1 MPAIPS
7 AQTTVAPTTRPSPIR
22 LSVSGSDDIDS
33 CRLYIIACD
42 ERRVPTSQSW
52 ISRLGRPARPSLDRF
67 RLAGVCSDRCLASEY
82 RGAGDGFRREASRRS
97 PRPRFGR
104 LALYGRPE
112 ALAKRFVALVKASPA
127 SDARL
132 AFVEVYG
139 SEARLREPA
148 VRVALRVVGRR
159 ELAAGSTVGSSRMR
173 EALSFTL
180 AGAEALW
187 RGADLPADY
196 ELAADSFVTAGDATQ
211 VLGDLEWSLRCWQ
224 SARSV
229 YATLLKDDSLGNAY
243 RSRIERKLQRT
254 DDDIGRCSSQLED
267 PSEPAPPPSPTISR
281 SMSKKRS

>member
-1 MPAIPS
+1 MNVVYQLRSRGFLVWGGPRAPRWIASGWLVCAPIAAWHLS
-7 AQTTVAPTTRPSPIR
+7 TAGQGMDSVAKPR
-22 LSVSGSDDIDS
+22 G
-33 CRLYIIACD
+33 
-42 ERRVPTSQSW
+42 
-52 ISRLGRPARPSLDRF
+52 ARLDRDSGGS
-67 RLAGVCSDRCLASEY
+67 LSTVD
-82 RGAGDGFRREASRRS
+82 
-97 PRPRFGR
+97 PT
-104 LALYGRPE
+104 

-267 PSEPAPPPSPTISR
+267 PSEPAPPPSPTIAR